1 MATSR
6 NRPRCASL
14 GLLARPKGGNA
25 ASHEGM
31 TATELKLHATEE
43 PGSLVLSLAG
53 VLDNETSPGFAAHL
67 GQLEVGNRH
76 RLVLDLAGLDRIDST
91 GVAVILEARERLS
104 GRQVELKL
112 RRASAQVR
120 KVFELV
126 LAHSEMSVEGE
137 PPLSSSGLSRL
148 GEAILRAREV
158 AAEGARQLGDIA
170 YAILIGPFRGERI
183 RIGSTAQQVALVG
196 ADAVP
201 IVSLISLLMGLIMAM
216 QAAHQLRQFG
226 ASIFVADLVGI
237 AATRELGPF
246 ITAILVAG
254 RSGSAIAAELGTMV
268 VTEEIDALRTMG
280 LNPTRYLV
288 VPRVLA
294 VTIALP
300 ALAVIAD
307 TITILGGMLVG
318 VFNLGLGFKTYFDQ
332 TIQAII
338 LSDFL
343 TGLVKAV
350 VFGVIIGNVGV
361 FEGLH
366 VQGGAEGVGRATT
379 RSVVVSILLIIVAD
393 AIFTA
398 LFYFV

>member
-1 MATSR
+1 
-6 NRPRCASL
+6 
-14 GLLARPKGGNA
+14 
-25 ASHEGM
+25 M
-31 TATELKLHATEE
+31 TATELKLRATEE

-67 GQLEVGNRH
+67 GQLELGNRH
-76 RLVLDLAGLDRIDST
+76 RLVLDLAGVDRIDST

-104 GRQVELKL
+104 GRQVELRL

-120 KVFELV
+120 KVFKLM
-126 LAHSEMSVEGE
+126 LAHSETSVEVE
-137 PPLSSSGLSRL
+137 PPSSSSGLSGL
-148 GEAILRAREV
+148 GEAVLRARET

-201 IVSLISLLMGLIMAM
+201 IVSLISLLMGLIMGM

-294 VTIALP
+294 LTIALP

-318 VFNLGLGFKTYFDQ
+318 IFNLGLGFKTYFDQ
-332 TIQAII
+332 TIQAVI

-350 VFGVIIGNVGV
+350 VFGVIIANVGV

-366 VQGGAEGVGRATT
+366 VHGGAEGVGRATT
-379 RSVVVSILLIIVAD
+379 RSVVVSILLIIIAD